1 VADDGTLQGPD
12 GMIDPGKAGHLWW
25 RTSGYFGEA
34 ADFPILFAIVR
45 FTDRILAAFTMALRA
60 SDQTRPE
67 SVDKRSLLRAHPF
80 FKDLDEAV
88 IDWLVPHA
96 VSRKVKKG
104 TVLFRK
110 GDTGSK
116 LYAVCAGAVRISAPS
131 EQGSDAILNLI
142 TPGDIFGEIAFL
154 DQGPRTA
161 DAVVVESGEVMVIE
175 RRDFILLL
183 REHPEVFMRLIEILC
198 SRLRRTSEQVEDI
211 IFLGLPHRLAKVL
224 LHLYR
229 RSSTNEAPN
238 KIRIT
243 QHEISQM
250 IGASRESTNKQLRDW
265 QRRKWLRLERNC
277 VVVLAPEALT
287 GFISESAG

>member
-1 VADDGTLQGPD
+1 MTLR
-12 GMIDPGKAGHLWW
+12 LN
-25 RTSGYFGEA
+25 
-34 ADFPILFAIVR
+34 
-45 FTDRILAAFTMALRA
+45 
-60 SDQTRPE
+60 DQTRLAL
-67 SVDKRSLLRAHPF
+67 VDKRSLLRAHPF
-80 FKDLDEAV
+80 FKGLDEVV
-88 IDWLVPHA
+88 IEWLIPRA
-96 VSRKVKKG
+96 TSRKVKKG
-104 TVLFRK
+104 AVLFRK
-110 GDTGSK
+110 GDTGSQ

-131 EQGSDAILNLI
+131 EEGKDAIFNLI

-154 DQGPRTA
+154 DRGPRTA

-183 REHPEVFMRLIEILC
+183 REHPDVSMRLIELLC

-224 LHLYR
+224 MHLYR
-229 RSSTNEAPN
+229 RSSTNDASN
-238 KIRIT
+238 KIHIT

-265 QRRKWLRLERNC
+265 QRRKWLKLERSG
-277 VVVLAPEALT
+277 VIVLAPEALQ

>member
-1 VADDGTLQGPD
+1 MTV
-12 GMIDPGKAGHLWW
+12 
-25 RTSGYFGEA
+25 
-34 ADFPILFAIVR
+34 
-45 FTDRILAAFTMALRA
+45 RA
-60 SDQTRPE
+60 SNPTRSE
-67 SVDKRSLLRAHPF
+67 SVDKRSLLRDHPF
-80 FKDLDEAV
+80 FKGLDEAA

-116 LYAVCAGAVRISAPS
+116 LYVVCAGAVRISTPS

-161 DAVVVESGEVMVIE
+161 DAVVAESGEVMVIE
-175 RRDFILLL
+175 RRDFIQLLQ
-183 REHPEVFMRLIEILC
+183 EHPEVSMRLIEILC

-224 LHLYR
+224 MHLYR
-229 RSSTNEAPN
+229 RSSANGAPN
-238 KIRIT
+238 KIHIT

-265 QRRKWLRLERNC
+265 QRRKWLRLERNS
-277 VVVLAPEALT
+277 VVVLAPGALKD
-287 GFISESAG
+287 FIDESAR

>member
-1 VADDGTLQGPD
+1 MT
-12 GMIDPGKAGHLWW
+12 
-25 RTSGYFGEA
+25 
-34 ADFPILFAIVR
+34 
-45 FTDRILAAFTMALRA
+45 LRA

-161 DAVVVESGEVMVIE
+161 DAVVVEDGEVMVIE

-183 REHPEVFMRLIEILC
+183 REHPEVSMRLIEILC

-211 IFLGLPHRLAKVL
+211 TFLGLPHRLAKVL
-224 LHLYR
+224 LQLYR
-229 RSSTNEAPN
+229 RSSTSKAPN

-277 VVVLAPEALT
+277 VVVLAPEALKDL
-287 GFISESAG
+287 IYESAG